1 LLQVCALKA
10 GYGRT
15 QILFGID
22 LTVHRGEI
30 VTIIGA
36 NGAGKTTLLRSIS
49 GLAKVYSGDVL
60 FDGRSLK
67 QAPPE
72 DITRLGLAHCPEGRQ
87 ILQRLT
93 VEENLLAGYLPG
105 RGRSFADIRAHVY
118 DLFPILEERRHSPAS
133 RMSGGQQQ
141 MLAIGRAL
149 MASPRLLM
157 LDEPSLGLA
166 PKIINQIFEII
177 LSLSKAG
184 ISLVVIEQNAALAL
198 EVADYA
204 YVLDTGRCVVEGGA
218 QNVLN
223 DPDLKAAYLGAEK
236 T

>member
-1 LLQVCALKA
+1 LLKLDGLKA

-15 QILFGID
+15 QVLFGID
-22 LTVHRGEI
+22 LQVHRGEI

-49 GLAKVYSGDVL
+49 GLTKIYSGDIV
-60 FDGRSLK
+60 FDGRSVM
-67 QAPPE
+67 QTPPE
-72 DITRLGLAHCPEGRQ
+72 EITRLGLVHCPEGRQ

-105 RGRSFADIRAHVY
+105 HGNSFAQLCTQVY
-118 DLFPILEERRHSPAS
+118 DMFPVLKERRHAPAS

-141 MLAIGRAL
+141 MLAIARAL
-149 MASPRLLM
+149 MATPKLLM

-166 PKIINQIFEII
+166 PKILNQIFEII
-177 LSLSKAG
+177 LTLSRAG
-184 ISLVVIEQNAALAL
+184 ISLLVIEQNAALAL
-198 EVADYA
+198 EIADYA
-204 YVLDTGRCVVEGGA
+204 YVLDTGRCLVEGGA
-218 QNVLN
+218 QHMLD
-223 DPDLKAAYLGAEK
+223 DPDLRAAYLG

>member
-1 LLQVCALKA
+1 LLQVCDLKA
-10 GYGRT
+10 GYGHT

-22 LTVHRGEI
+22 LKVHGGEI

-49 GLAKVYSGDVL
+49 GLIKIYSGDIL
-60 FDGRSLK
+60 FEGKSIVW
-67 QAPPE
+67 APPE
-72 DITRLGLAHCPEGRQ
+72 DITLMGLAHCPEGRQ

-93 VEENLLAGYLPG
+93 VEENLLAGFLPG
-105 RGRSFADIRAHVY
+105 RGKSFAQLCAQAY
-118 DLFPILEERRHSPAS
+118 DLFPVLKERRHSAAS

-141 MLAIGRAL
+141 MLAIARAL
-149 MASPRLLM
+149 MASPKLLL

-177 LSLSKAG
+177 ITLAKSG

-198 EVADYA
+198 EIADYA

-218 QNVLN
+218 QNVLH
-223 DPDLKAAYLGAEK
+223 DPILKAAYLGG
-236 T
+236 

>member
-49 GLAKVYSGDVL
+49 GLTRVYSGDVL
-60 FDGRSLK
+60 FDGKSIK

-105 RGRSFADIRAHVY
+105 RGRSFADIRAQVY
-118 DLFPILEERRHSPAS
+118 ALFPILEERRHSPAS

-177 LSLSKAG
+177 LALSKAG

-218 QNVLN
+218 QHVLN
-223 DPDLKAAYLGAEK
+223 DPDLKAAYLGAE
-236 T
+236 TA